1 MQKENTEFTKYLY
14 GLQKIRFFWGQCVIP
29 QMQKANTEF
38 TKYFYELQKFIIF
51 WGAVCNPT
59 NAKGK

>member
-1 MQKENTEFTKYLY
+1 MDYKKSD
-14 GLQKIRFFWGQCVIP
+14 FFWGQCVIP